1 MPNSYRRTIRRAR
14 RGAKRAGNAL
24 VGTLAVGLLKGLR
37 HTDPDRMADFA
48 GWLMRTI
55 GPLLPEQRVA
65 RDNLKAAFPEK
76 SAAEIERILR
86 GAWDN
91 LGRMGAEFAHLD
103 RLWDFDPEHP
113 DRRGRIELAAANI
126 ERFRQILY
134 DGKPA
139 LIFADAS
146 RQLGAAGDLRGGL
159 QAR

>member
-24 VGTLAVGLLKGLR
+24 VGTLAVALLKGLR

-65 RDNLKAAFPEK
+65 RDNLKAAFREK

-103 RLWDFDPEHP
+103 RLWDYDPDLP
-113 DRRGRIELAAANI
+113 DRPSR
-126 ERFRQILY
+126 Y
-134 DGKPA
+134 D
-139 LIFADAS
+139 IS
-146 RQLGAAGDLRGGL
+146 RENLDRA
-159 QAR
+159 